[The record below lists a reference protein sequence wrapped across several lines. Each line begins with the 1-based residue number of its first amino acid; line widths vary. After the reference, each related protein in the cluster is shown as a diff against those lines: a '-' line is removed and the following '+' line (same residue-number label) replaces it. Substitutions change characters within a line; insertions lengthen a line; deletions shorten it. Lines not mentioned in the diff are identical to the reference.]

1 MITPAHRQQQTQA
14 ANGTTQQSISLSL
27 CVVACSALCNLRPEH
42 ALPLCSVPSP
52 SASPPSLL
60 KIRQHISTLQPKL
73 ENTHP
78 HRHRYRYRQ
87 TDRQTHRHRQY
98 APLSVFCRARSR
110 RTRAPPCAT
119 MTPRCFCG
127 VDSARSTRATCRH
140 NAVCGSSCRGVNRTF
155 RVD

>member
-1 MITPAHRQQQTQA
+1 MEQRSSQ
-14 ANGTTQQSISLSL
+14 SLSL
-27 CVVACSALCNLRPEH
+27 SVLLLAQHCATCDQNMLCLFVLFP
-42 ALPLCSVPSP
+42 PQVP
-52 SASPPSLL
+52 PPSLL